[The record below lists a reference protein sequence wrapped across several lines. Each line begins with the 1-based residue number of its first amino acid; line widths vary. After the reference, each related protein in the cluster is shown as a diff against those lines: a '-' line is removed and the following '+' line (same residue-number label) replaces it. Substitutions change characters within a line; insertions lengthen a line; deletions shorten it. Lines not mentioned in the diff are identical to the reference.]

1 MIKRI
6 LLPFLLLAF
15 FLSVNAFAKDL
26 PGDYAGAKADYL
38 WKKLNLTNEQYSSV
52 YQIFLDA
59 HMKMDAMKT
68 SKTDK
73 AKMIEEGEKLH
84 KEMMGKIEKV
94 LTKDQL
100 ANWPAA
106 KEKVC
111 KVKPK
116 HVVKKTTDSTEEV
129 KKEEPKKEVKKEE
142 PKKEVKK
149 EEPKKEEK
157 KK

>member
-6 LLPFLLLAF
+6 LVPFLLIAF
-15 FLSVNAFAKDL
+15 FFSVNAFSKDL

-38 WKKLNLTNEQYSSV
+38 WKKLSLTNEQYTSV

-59 HMKMDAMKT
+59 HLQMDAMKT

-73 AKMIEEGEKLH
+73 AKMKEAGEKLH
-84 KEMMGKIEKV
+84 NETMGKIEKV

-100 ANWPAA
+100 AKWPAA
-106 KEKVC
+106 KDKVC

-142 PKKEVKK
+142 T
-149 EEPKKEEK
+149 KKEEK